1 MDIRDIKKLV
11 LEGETDILEFKKKAN
26 FPEKIVKEIVAFAN
40 TRGGRLLIGVD
51 DDGTVTGV
59 KNYEEDIYS
68 LNEAITNYCI
78 PSIKYQLDVV
88 KMNEKRAVLHYNI
101 YESKDKPHYVKDDYQ
116 GKNRKSYLRLAD
128 RSIQASREMVEILK
142 KRQRSKNIKVNF
154 GEKERILMN
163 YLGEHEKITLKTFSE
178 IADIKRS
185 IASRTLIWLVSA
197 NILDIEARE
206 DEDIFTQK
214 MP

>member
-1 MDIRDIKKLV
+1 MI
-11 LEGETDILEFKKKAN
+11 
-26 FPEKIVKEIVAFAN
+26 
-40 TRGGRLLIGVD
+40 
-51 DDGTVTGV
+51 
-59 KNYEEDIYS
+59 
-68 LNEAITNYCI
+68 
-78 PSIKYQLDVV
+78 
-88 KMNEKRAVLHYNI
+88 
-101 YESKDKPHYVKDDYQ
+101 
-116 GKNRKSYLRLAD
+116 
-128 RSIQASREMVEILK
+128 EILK
-142 KRQRSKNIKVNF
+142 KRQRSKNLKVNF